1 MTSRTADQI
10 LFLLMI
16 AAMIA
21 IGAGMGVAP
30 SLWAAL

>member
-1 MTSRTADQI
+1 MTARVTDKI

-21 IGAGMGVAP
+21 IGAAVGIGLSV
-30 SLWAAL
+30 WAAL